1 MVGGSGGPCDPGRS
15 LTELAGIG
23 PSLAKRLHGW
33 LDAPPAF
40 ESPPVR
46 REFLTLAQARKVLA
60 KNPQWRA
67 RLNGDLQMHTEWSD
81 GGGTISEM
89 AAAAIERGYKFIA
102 ITDHTKGLKIAGG
115 LDEER
120 LEQQGREIAILN
132 KQLRTQGIDFTI
144 LRSAEMNLSPTGE
157 GDMRTSALRKL
168 DLVLGCFVPH
178 YAARKIRRAATS
190 LACGTRTFRSS
201 AIRNPRL
208 EPARR
213 LAGRL
218 EQGLRRSSPAR

>member
-1 MVGGSGGPCDPGRS
+1 MWSEEAVDLVTAGRS

-23 PSLAKRLHGW
+23 PTLAKRLHGW
-33 LDAPPAF
+33 FDAPPAF

-67 RLNGDLQMHTEWSD
+67 RLNGDLQMHTKWSD

-115 LDEER
+115 LDEES
-120 LEQQGREIAILN
+120 LERQGREIAILN

-144 LRSAEMNLSPTGE
+144 LRRNEPLAHRRRRHANLSAAEARPCARLFSFRLAQSGSKWCH
-157 GDMRTSALRKL
+157 RSYVLR
-168 DLVLGCFVPH
+168 
-178 YAARKIRRAATS
+178 REAATRWVRYATYS
-190 LACGTRTFRSS
+190 R
-201 AIRNPRL
+201 
-208 EPARR
+208 
-213 LAGRL
+213 
-218 EQGLRRSSPAR
+218 